1 MKFSMGPEQVIL
13 RGIRPEEQ
21 LWGAYQFPR
30 PYDLGD
36 RLVVAVHV
44 TEDNIKSFGQQNR
57 WMESRDRGKTWRE
70 IDPAVAAECGLRLP
84 GWRPDLFPHGKRRE
98 SGKLRAG
105 TPGIPDPRIRF
116 SRQAEE
122 GTLPIPDGF
131 TCWPGGVQ
139 INAYDARRLPPS
151 LAGSEWRW
159 LRIPAGKT
167 RPIEERRRWTGRI

>member
-70 IDPAVAAECGLRLP
+70 IDPAVAAE
-84 GWRPDLFPHGKRRE
+84 
-98 SGKLRAG
+98 
-105 TPGIPDPRIRF
+105 
-116 SRQAEE
+116 
-122 GTLPIPDGF
+122 
-131 TCWPGGVQ
+131 
-139 INAYDARRLPPS
+139 
-151 LAGSEWRW
+151 
-159 LRIPAGKT
+159 
-167 RPIEERRRWTGRI
+167 